1 MQNELKKQIRDA
13 LEAKIERL
21 GISQNEA
28 SKRIGVSAATIT
40 NILNG
45 KNWDKITGAF
55 TKVQLWVQDDLS
67 VWNKADTQN
76 FNKVWNICAH
86 AQLLSESKAISFKPG
101 TGKTFA
107 AKQYR
112 NAKPNVFYVCAYGDM
127 GKRHLLQKLCKEMGI
142 DQSYRLAEMIEDII
156 ERLNSIKQPLIIIDE
171 FDELDPKAMRLFK
184 DIYNRCK
191 VGFVIIGGLHLKKAI
206 LKGVRNHSQS
216 MQETYSRLGGE
227 FHALQDND
235 NKAIT
240 AICQANGIHDGKKI
254 HSIIAQAS
262 GDLRRVEAAVN
273 KERLTQLVNLQKQQ
287 NNANN

>member
-1 MQNELKKQIRDA
+1 MQNDLKKQIRDA

-28 SKRIGVSAATIT
+28 AKRIGVSAATIT
-40 NILNG
+40 NILKG

-55 TKVQLWVQDDLS
+55 TKVQIWVQDDLS
-67 VWNKADTQN
+67 VWNKANTQN

-101 TGKTFA
+101 TGKSYA
-107 AKQYR
+107 AKQYQ
-112 NAKPNVFYVCAYGDM
+112 NEKANVFYVCAYGDM

-156 ERLNSIKQPLIIIDE
+156 DKLGSIQKPLIIIDE

-191 VGFVIIGGLHLKKAI
+191 VGFVIIGGLHLKKFV

-216 MQETYSRLGGE
+216 MQETYSRLGGQ
-227 FHALQDND
+227 FHALENND
-235 NKAIT
+235 YEAIKAI
-240 AICQANGIHDGKKI
+240 CVANGIHDAKKI
-254 HSIIAQAS
+254 QSIASQAN
-262 GDLRRVEAAVN
+262 GDLRRVEAAIN

-287 NNANN
+287 QHAND